1 MHGKTKGFKRGRKT
15 ALSQTSE
22 RALVDIL
29 VQMSDLAYALDPDS
43 IRLVVRHYVV
53 ALNLKKPFQNN
64 APGID

>member
-1 MHGKTKGFKRGRKT
+1 MHGKSKSFKRGRKT
-15 ALSQTSE
+15 ALSQTSG

-29 VQMSDLAYALDPDS
+29 LQMSDWGYALDPDS
-43 IRLVVRHYVV
+43 IRLVVRHYVY